1 MHMATAKNKKH
12 RQERYGKNDLVS
24 HFGSKIKKNIYSRN
38 IDEINIAGYEA

>member
-24 HFGSKIKKNIYSRN
+24 HFGSKIKKIF
-38 IDEINIAGYEA
+38 IHAI